1 MYTQSTL
8 HVICTYIL
16 VTFYL
21 ITTCDY
27 FIKNSLDIKRNL
39 IFQRYDHI
47 FHKSEKLLKD
57 SNA

>member
-1 MYTQSTL
+1 MYTQSTV
-8 HVICTYIL
+8 HVICAYIL

-21 ITTCDY
+21 ITMYDY
-27 FIKNSLDIKRNL
+27 FIKKSLDIKQNL

-57 SNA
+57 SNV